1 MRISIFLYN
10 FAPENNLIPDTMRK
24 ILLTLLCFVCLSA
37 SAITLHVEQLN
48 ASDFEL
54 AVYKIGK
61 MVFVGETVVFYD
73 RKGNVLE
80 EVPLGSMKAMTFTE
94 EKVGLFQVNDPRY
107 VVYPN
112 PTSSLVLIKGLS
124 EPTTLR
130 LFSLE
135 GSLVK
140 SEEGTEMHMD
150 GVPAGQYFLQ
160 FKTNIVKIIKQ

>member
-1 MRISIFLYN
+1 MHISIFLYN
-10 FAPENNLIPDTMRK
+10 FAAENNLIPDTIRK
-24 ILLTLLCFVCLSA
+24 ILLTLLCFLCMNAFAV
-37 SAITLHVEQLN
+37 TLHVEQLN

-73 RKGNVLE
+73 RQGNVLE
-80 EVPLGSMKAMTFTE
+80 EMPMESMKAMTFTE

-140 SEEGTEMHMD
+140 CEEGTEMHMD

>member
-10 FAPENNLIPDTMRK
+10 FAPENNLIPNTMRK
-24 ILLTLLCFVCLSA
+24 ILLTLLCFVCLTA
-37 SAITLHVEQLN
+37 SAVTLRVEQLN

-73 RKGNVLE
+73 RQGNVLE

-112 PTSSLVLIKGLS
+112 PTSSKVMIKGLS

-135 GSLVK
+135 GSIVK
-140 SEEGTEMHMD
+140 SEEGIEMHMD

-160 FKTNIVKIIKQ
+160 FNTNIVKIIKQ